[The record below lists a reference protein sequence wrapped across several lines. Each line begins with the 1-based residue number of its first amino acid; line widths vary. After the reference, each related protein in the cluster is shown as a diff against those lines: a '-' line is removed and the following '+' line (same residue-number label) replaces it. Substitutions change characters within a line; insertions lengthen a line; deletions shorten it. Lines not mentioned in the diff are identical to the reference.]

1 VSSIKQISIYISK
14 SLIKVAIV
22 IDNADSFPD
31 AKSPIGRQ
39 SAVVAKWGQAANAGF
54 QLLPDVL
61 LKNQSVL
68 GLTAIE
74 LVVLINLTMHWWYP
88 TQKPFPR
95 STTIAE
101 RMGVDVRSIQRAL
114 SRLSQL
120 GLIERKKVK
129 TEAGESTVIDLDG
142 LVKQLRKLAV
152 RDPAYR
158 PRFAATPEIASSV
171 ATPDRR
177 D

>member
-1 VSSIKQISIYISK
+1 
-14 SLIKVAIV
+14 VAIV
-22 IDNADSFPD
+22 IDKVDQFPD
-31 AKSPIGRQ
+31 SKSPDGRQ
-39 SAVVAKWGQAANAGF
+39 SAVVAKWGQAAGAGF

-68 GLTAIE
+68 ELTALE

-88 TQKPFPR
+88 AQKPFPR

-101 RMGVDVRSIQRAL
+101 RMGVDVRTIQRAL
-114 SRLSQL
+114 TRLAQL
-120 GLIERKKVK
+120 GLIERRKVK
-129 TEAGESTVIDLDG
+129 TDAGESTVIDLDG
-142 LVKQLRKLAV
+142 LVQQLRKLAL

-158 PRFAATPEIASSV
+158 PRFAATSEIASNM
-171 ATPDRR
+171 AAPDKR